1 MADIDYDALQH
12 HPMSERIVT
21 LLRNRVQT
29 DDVHFFRVLTAYFFG
44 TVAASMQC
52 QINTPEGSKVPVNIF
67 ALNLAPSGFGKGRA
81 AKLFEEEILEQFN
94 MRFLEETFPCVAEDN
109 LPKLANKRAIRK
121 ACDPDEE
128 LARVEKEFSQAGTM
142 VSSFDSGTDAAVKQM
157 RHKLLMAGCGS
168 MNLQIDEVGS
178 NLLKNLDMLDV
189 FLELFDGKV
198 KSKLTKNTA
207 DNVRSEEIR
216 GLTPTNMLLF
226 GTPSKILNGSRQEE
240 ELLSMLEA
248 GYARRTFFGYI
259 RTNSAKH
266 ELSPQE
272 ALDLAQSSGT
282 DKVISDLADHFEA
295 LADVIN
301 VHKTLVMPED
311 TALLMF
317 TYKLDCERRATGFKE
332 HEDTRRTEMENRFF
346 KCLKLAGAY
355 AFVDDSPEITVAHYE
370 AAMLLAEDSGEAL
383 GALLN
388 REKPYVKLARYIAS
402 LGQEVTHADLI
413 EDLPFYPKAA
423 NQRTDM
429 LTLAI
434 AWGYK
439 HNILIKKAFQDG
451 IEFLRGESLKETD
464 LDEMTLSYSDDM
476 VENYQAETPPF
487 DQLHRLTQTS
497 GLHWVNHALK
507 DGYRNEENAIP
518 GFNMVVFDVDGGT
531 TLEMARS
538 LLHEYKYLIYTTK
551 RHDPSEH
558 RFRIVFPLNF
568 ELKLDA
574 KDYKEFYGNLLNW
587 LPFEADI
594 AVGQRA
600 RKWLSHNGHHEYNDG
615 ALLDALPFIPKTSK
629 NEERKTRLHDQQS
642 LDNLERWVINNTG
655 DGNRNNML
663 LRYSM
668 ILVDAGFDFVSIR
681 DKVVGLNDK
690 LPDKLTEAE
699 IMGTVMVSVGKA
711 LNKQP

>member
-1 MADIDYDALQH
+1 MAEINYDTLQH

-21 LLRNRVQT
+21 LLRNRIQT
-29 DDVHFFRVLTAYFFG
+29 DDALFFRVLVAYFFG
-44 TVAASMQC
+44 NAAASMQC
-52 QINTPEGSKVPVNIF
+52 QIRTPEGNKVPINVF

-81 AKLFEEEILEQFN
+81 TSVLEDEILDQFRT
-94 MRFLEETFPCVAEDN
+94 RFLDETFPCVAEDN

-142 VSSFDSGTDAAVKQM
+142 VFSFDSGTDAAVKQM

-189 FLELFDGKV
+189 FLELYDGKV
-198 KSKLTKNTA
+198 KSKLTKNTQ
-207 DNVRSEEIR
+207 DNVRSEEIK

-226 GTPSKILNGSRQEE
+226 GTPSRLLNGGRQEE
-240 ELLSMLEA
+240 ELLAMLEA
-248 GYARRTFFGYI
+248 GYARRCFFGYI
-259 RTNSAKH
+259 RSNSQKH
-266 ELSPQE
+266 ELSPRE

-282 DKVISDLADHFEA
+282 DSTIADLSDHFEA
-295 LADVIN
+295 LADIIN
-301 VHKTLVMPED
+301 VHKTLVMPDD
-311 TALLMF
+311 TSLLMF
-317 TYKLDCERRATGFKE
+317 EYKLDCERRAQAFKE
-332 HEDTRRTEMENRFF
+332 HEETRRTEMESRFF

-355 AFVDDSPEITVAHYE
+355 AFVDDSPEITRAHYE
-370 AAMLLAEDSGEAL
+370 AAMLLAEESGNAL
-383 GALLN
+383 ASLIN
-388 REKPYVKLARYIAS
+388 REKPYVKLARYIAA
-402 LGQEVTHADLI
+402 LGQEVTHADLV

-423 NQRTDM
+423 NQRSDM
-429 LTLAI
+429 LGLAI

-451 IEFLRGESLKETD
+451 IEFLRGESLQETN
-464 LDEMTLSYSDDM
+464 LNEMMLSYSGDW
-476 VENYQAETPPF
+476 VEDYQFEKPAF
-487 DQLHRLTQTS
+487 DKLHLLTQAPD
-497 GLHWVNHALK
+497 LHWVNHALK
-507 DGYRNEENAIP
+507 DGYRKEENAIP

-531 TLEMARS
+531 TLDMARS
-538 LLHEYKYLIYTTK
+538 LLHEYKYHIHTTK
-551 RHDPSEH
+551 RHDASEH
-558 RFRIVFPLNF
+558 RFRIVFPLNYQ
-568 ELKLDA
+568 LQLDA
-574 KDYKEFYGNLLNW
+574 KDYKEFYSNLLEW

-600 RKWLSHNGHHEYNDG
+600 RKWASHPGHYEYNDG
-615 ALLDALPFIPKTSK
+615 ELLDALPFIPKTSK
-629 NEERKTRLHDQQS
+629 NEERKNRLQDQQS

-668 ILVDAGFDFVSIR
+668 ILVDAGFDFNRIK
-681 DKVVGLNDK
+681 DKVTDLNDK
-690 LPDKLTEAE
+690 LPDKLEEAE

-711 LNKQP
+711 LNRQP